1 MLIGQ
6 LEFYPLKTSLGKE
19 VQADST
25 PKRGHSTKHSQSS
38 RI

>member
-1 MLIGQ
+1 MLIRQ

-19 VQADST
+19 AQADST
-25 PKRGHSTKHSQSS
+25 AKRGHSTHSQSS